1 MKSLAFIPARGGSK
15 GLPNKNIKN
24 LLGKPLINYSIESAK
39 KSNRIDHIA
48 VSTDCDEIADIARKS
63 GVEILHRPE
72 AVSNDESKT
81 IDTLNFHYEF
91 LKDYDI
97 IVILQPTSPLR
108 PKDFIDECINEFL
121 IGEYSNLVSGYYCK
135 FQEFGS
141 HNNMRRQ
148 DVKGFFYDDGSL
160 YILTPSLI
168 KKNQWSGNNT
178 KKIVNKRQFTFEIDD
193 EIDFLILEQLI
204 KKYGQK
210 F

>member
-108 PKDFIDECINEFL
+108 PKDLIDECINEFL
-121 IGEYSNLVSGYYCK
+121 IGEYSNLVTGYYCK

-178 KKIVNKRQFTFEIDD
+178 KKIVNKRQLNIEIDD

-204 KKYGQK
+204 KNYGQK

>member
-24 LLGKPLINYSIESAK
+24 LLGEPLINYSIESAK
-39 KSNRIDHIA
+39 TSNRIDHIV
-48 VSTDCDEIADIARKS
+48 VSTDCDEIADITRKS
-63 GVEILHRPE
+63 GVEILYRPE

-91 LKDYDI
+91 LKNYDI

-108 PKDFIDECINEFL
+108 PKDLIDECINEFL
-121 IGEYSNLVSGYYCK
+121 IGEYSNLVTGYYCK

-168 KKNQWSGNNT
+168 KKNQWSGDNT

-204 KKYGQK
+204 KNYGQK

>member
-39 KSNRIDHIA
+39 TSNRIDHIV
-48 VSTDCDEIADIARKS
+48 VSTDCDEIAEITRES
-63 GVEILHRPE
+63 GVEILCRPE
-72 AVSNDESKT
+72 AVSNDQSKT

-108 PKDFIDECINEFL
+108 PKDLIDECINEFL
-121 IGEYSNLVSGYYCK
+121 IGEYSNLVTGYYCK

-168 KKNQWSGNNT
+168 KKNQWFGDNI

-193 EIDFLILEQLI
+193 EIDFLILEKLI
-204 KKYGQK
+204 KNYG
-210 F
+210 

>member
-108 PKDFIDECINEFL
+108 PKDLIDECINEFL
-121 IGEYSNLVSGYYCK
+121 IGEYSNLVTGYYCK

-204 KKYGQK
+204 KNYGQK